1 VTRPLDRRLVQLR
14 ARVPAGCPVCREWPL
29 VWLLN
34 EGDPEPPKF
43 CSQCGRIWT
52 GLVRVYLVGVDVA
65 DI

>member
-1 VTRPLDRRLVQLR
+1 MRRGIEQRLNQLAHR
-14 ARVPAGCPVCREWPL
+14 LLAGCPICRDWPL

-34 EGDPEPPKF
+34 EGDPEPPACCPRCRRK
-43 CSQCGRIWT
+43 WT

>member
-1 VTRPLDRRLVQLR
+1 MSQRLDRLRHRLPV
-14 ARVPAGCPVCREWPL
+14 GCSVCRDWPL

-34 EGDPEPPKF
+34 EGDPEPPES
-43 CSQCGRIWT
+43 CPQCGRIWT